1 MWAMLRINRERYLR
15 RFETLAGLTTDP
27 PYTRRAFTEVYK
39 LARAWLN
46 KEMNAAG
53 LQVQLDAGANLI
65 GRLEGKRAEAIVLGS
80 HIDTV
85 TGGGRFDGIA
95 GVLAALEVAHTLQD
109 NNYELSFA
117 LEVVDFLSEEPSDY
131 GASCVGSRAWAG
143 TLNQDMLQQKNSSG
157 ETLEAAIKRMGGNP
171 STLPLR
177 KVQELVAYLELH
189 IEQGPMLEKQ
199 KIPIGVV
206 TGIAGIR
213 RWEVTFEGNAGHA
226 GTTPMNI
233 RKDALVRASRFIA
246 SVSDVANY
254 WEVPIV
260 ATVGKMEIFP
270 NEVNVVPGK
279 VVLTLEARS
288 LEGRELDLFALHLK
302 NQHRQAV
309 FREIS
314 HSEPVLCNGVLQN
327 IIVEA
332 AKTRNL
338 TSTTLMSG
346 AGHDAMHIARL
357 CPVAMIFV
365 PCFEGRSHSPDEF
378 VNDDDL
384 VAGAE
389 VLLETVLR
397 LNNYKKTNAATTS

>member
-1 MWAMLRINRERYLR
+1 MLRINRERYLK

-27 PYTRRAFTEVYK
+27 PFTRRAFTEVYK

-46 KEMNAAG
+46 KEMKTAG
-53 LQVQLDAGANLI
+53 LKVQLDAGANLI
-65 GRLEGKRAEAIVLGS
+65 GRRDGKRPEAIVLGS

-85 TGGGRFDGIA
+85 TGGGRFDGVA
-95 GVLAALEVAHTLQD
+95 GVLAALEIAHTLEENQQ
-109 NNYELSFA
+109 ELSFA

-143 TLNQDMLQQKNSSG
+143 TLTQDMLQQTNGAG
-157 ETLEAAIKRMGGNP
+157 ETLESAIKRMGGEP

-177 KVQELVAYLELH
+177 KVQDLVAYLELH
-189 IEQGPMLEKQ
+189 IEQGPTLERQ
-199 KIPIGVV
+199 KIPIGIV

-213 RWEVTFEGNAGHA
+213 RWEVTFEGKADHA

-246 SVSDVANY
+246 SVSDVASY

-260 ATVGKMEIFP
+260 ATVGKMDIFP
-270 NEVNVVPGK
+270 NAANVVPGK

-288 LEGRELDLFALHLK
+288 LETRELDLFALHLK

-327 IIVEA
+327 VISEA
-332 AKTRNL
+332 AKSRSL
-338 TSTTLMSG
+338 STATLMSG
-346 AGHDAMHIARL
+346 AGHDAMHVARL
-357 CPVAMIFV
+357 CPVSMIFI
-365 PCFEGRSHSPDEF
+365 PCQEGHSHSAEEF
-378 VNDDDL
+378 VSDDNL

-397 LNNYKKTNAATTS
+397 LNNYKKTNASE